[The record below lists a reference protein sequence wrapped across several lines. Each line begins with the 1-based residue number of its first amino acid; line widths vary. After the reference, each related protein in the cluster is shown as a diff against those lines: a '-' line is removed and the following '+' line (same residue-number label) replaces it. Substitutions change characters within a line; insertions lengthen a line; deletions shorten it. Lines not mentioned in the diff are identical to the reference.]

1 MQLAGGIDTSKLEDF
16 ARNASGQARLTL
28 PEMPKTDVPP
38 ANIALVTPHL
48 AKLKESL
55 PIAVFGL

>member
-1 MQLAGGIDTSKLEDF
+1 
-16 ARNASGQARLTL
+16 
-28 PEMPKTDVPP
+28 MPKTDVPP